1 MSKQELNISHQQCV
15 KAFPTIDHVIR
26 GFLPRGDVTGAT
38 FLPDLVGETVNSHN
52 LARSASVTFN
62 TLREAANAVSWMHGR
77 FYGGKQIRV
86 RWEGEGFARKARR
99 PNAPVRLDFSPPSF
113 QGGQGY
119 MDSNRNSLPLILQT
133 PPITPFKARIPGC
146 ESITPDLQME
156 QNHQRLQLLQLQ
168 LRQQNIDSKQNHFFH
183 PISHDAKNTIE
194 HRRLNPPSSGQ
205 WTALGASHHGAG
217 DLMQQRPNPS
227 TGQLR
232 VPPFDGTPNRKSQP
246 VSYSFDSFPAPLTSS
261 ELSFEGAFPTALTPV
276 SWTGSENKTTSP
288 PSPGTFTPFSPIVD
302 NEGFDTPQ
310 IKEENDV
317 LGILAGLSCDDDT
330 EEEKMLWEGLE
341 GAKDF
346 GPIGQER
353 RNSVAEA

>member
-1 MSKQELNISHQQCV
+1 
-15 KAFPTIDHVIR
+15 
-26 GFLPRGDVTGAT
+26 VTGAT
-38 FLPDLVGETVNSHN
+38 FLPDLAGETVNSNN
-52 LARSASVTFN
+52 LTRSASITFN

-99 PNAPVRLDFSPPSF
+99 PNAPVRLDFSPPSS
-113 QGGQGY
+113 QGGPGY
-119 MDSNRNSLPLILQT
+119 MGSDRDSLPLILQT
-133 PPITPFKARIPGC
+133 PPITPYKARIPGY
-146 ESITPDLQME
+146 EPITPDLQMV
-156 QNHQRLQLLQLQ
+156 QNHQHLQMLQLQ
-168 LRQQNIDSKQNHFFH
+168 QRQQNIDLHKNQFFH
-183 PISHDAKNTIE
+183 PISHDTNKTIE
-194 HRRLNPPSSGQ
+194 HRRLNPPSSSQ
-205 WTALGASHHGAG
+205 WQVLGGNHDRTG
-217 DLMQQRPNPS
+217 DVFQHQPNSS

-232 VPPFDGTPNRKSQP
+232 VPPFDGTPSQKSQ
-246 VSYSFDSFPAPLTSS
+246 SLTYSFDSFPAPLTSS
-261 ELSFEGAFPTALTPV
+261 EMSFEGAFPTALTPV

-302 NEGFDTPQ
+302 SEGFDTPQ

-317 LGILAGLSCDDDT
+317 LGILAGLSCDDDA